1 LGQLVQTAVSPSQS
15 LVGNVS
21 GLGGFSIM
29 TPSSINAPG
38 PNISSQ
44 LSSSNM
50 LSRLPP
56 QQVLPSVIGK
66 PNPTSIKLNSINL
79 ILLKY
84 CFLPIHF
91 IFS

>member
-1 LGQLVQTAVSPSQS
+1 LGQLVQTPGSPSQS

-38 PNISSQ
+38 PNLSSQ
-44 LSSSNM
+44 LPGSSNM

-66 PNPTSIKLNSINL
+66 SNHTSINYYFNFNN
-79 ILLKY
+79 ILL
-84 CFLPIHF
+84 FIHF